1 MVNVDLEA
9 ALRGTAMRRL
19 LLTLHGTKCPF
30 RCTYCFADFSQY
42 QQPVTLDAVE
52 DNPQL
57 LRNVDV
63 VYPACDV
70 DLFALPDAVG
80 ILRRTAKLGKSISV
94 STKARLSLGVL
105 RELPSVANSLRD
117 MGCVLKVGVSF
128 STKRSVPKI
137 EPGTAAYEVRLQNLQ
152 GLSSAR
158 LHCAAVLK
166 PILVDVPVDEY
177 LEIID
182 DTSAFTDMYLLGDRY
197 LDSGTCGRMS
207 DEGVQRI
214 TRSVEWAVNQP
225 IWSVEVAAAHVAAIQ
240 SAISGKGCRYFDSD
254 GKLMNALI
262 VSLSAPRC
270 EPVDAGITAG

>member
-1 MVNVDLEA
+1 MGKVGLEA

-42 QQPVTLDAVE
+42 QRPVTLDAVE
-52 DNPQL
+52 NNPQL

-70 DLFALPDAVG
+70 DLFALPDAVA
-80 ILRRTAKLGKSISV
+80 ILQRTAKLGKSISV

-105 RELPSVANSLRD
+105 RELPSVVNSLHD
-117 MGCVLKVGVSF
+117 VGCVLKVGVSF

-137 EPGTAAYEVRLQNLQ
+137 EPGTAAYETRLQNLQ
-152 GLSSAR
+152 GLRSAG
-158 LHCAAVLK
+158 LHSAAVLK

-177 LEIID
+177 LEIVD
-182 DTSAFTDMYLLGDRY
+182 DTSAFTDLYLLGDRY

-225 IWSVEVAAAHVAAIQ
+225 IWPVEVAAVHVAAIQ
-240 SAISGKGCRYFDSD
+240 SAVSAKGCRYFDSD
-254 GKLMNALI
+254 GKLMNVLI
-262 VSLSAPRC
+262 SSISGSRC
-270 EPVDAGITAG
+270 EPVGSGTTAG